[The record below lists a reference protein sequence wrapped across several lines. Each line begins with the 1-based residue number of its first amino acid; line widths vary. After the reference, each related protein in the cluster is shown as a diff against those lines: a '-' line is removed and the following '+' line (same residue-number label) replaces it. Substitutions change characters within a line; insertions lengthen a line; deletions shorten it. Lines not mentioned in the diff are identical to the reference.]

1 MDLKKLSTKEMHDS
15 KDRERAIHWTCPFVR
30 LPGIYLYK
38 VGLFSVCMFECIFK
52 KHSVKSVE
60 MICFDKVPNISLII
74 SLCLGSRLSE
84 KDLTITRQTQSS
96 VITTAV
102 LRRVYS
108 GWGLLRSKD
117 QNIIF
122 KNENLFHE
130 TAPLTAESNLTTLDL
145 EIGDTLAVHVEENQE
160 KIKELM
166 SSIPDYEK
174 NQDLKGLWKTDFINH
189 GNIIIVK
196 IANLPSTSSFDLN

>member
-1 MDLKKLSTKEMHDS
+1 M
-15 KDRERAIHWTCPFVR
+15 WQWFV
-30 LPGIYLYK
+30 LT
-38 VGLFSVCMFECIFK
+38 
-52 KHSVKSVE
+52 
-60 MICFDKVPNISLII
+60 DISLII
-74 SLCLGSRLSE
+74 RIFLGSRLSE

-122 KNENLFHE
+122 KNENLFNE

-160 KIKELM
+160 KIKELV

-174 NQDLKGLWKTDFINH
+174 NPDLKGFWKTDFIN
-189 GNIIIVK
+189 NENMIIIVT
-196 IANLPSTSSFDLN
+196 IAIDFELRLKLSSLERLLETF

>member
-1 MDLKKLSTKEMHDS
+1 
-15 KDRERAIHWTCPFVR
+15 
-30 LPGIYLYK
+30 
-38 VGLFSVCMFECIFK
+38 
-52 KHSVKSVE
+52 
-60 MICFDKVPNISLII
+60 MICFDRVPDISLII
-74 SLCLGSRLSE
+74 RIFLGSRLSE

-122 KNENLFHE
+122 KNENLFNE

-160 KIKELM
+160 KIKELV

-174 NQDLKGLWKTDFINH
+174 NPDLKGLWKTDFIN
-189 GNIIIVK
+189 NENMIIIVT
-196 IANLPSTSSFDLN
+196 IAIDFELRLKLSSLERLLETF

>member
-1 MDLKKLSTKEMHDS
+1 
-15 KDRERAIHWTCPFVR
+15 
-30 LPGIYLYK
+30 
-38 VGLFSVCMFECIFK
+38 
-52 KHSVKSVE
+52 
-60 MICFDKVPNISLII
+60 MICFDRVTDISLII
-74 SLCLGSRLSE
+74 RIFLGSRLSE

-122 KNENLFHE
+122 KNENLFNE

-160 KIKELM
+160 KIKELV

-174 NQDLKGLWKTDFINH
+174 NPDLKGL
-189 GNIIIVK
+189 
-196 IANLPSTSSFDLN
+196 

>member
-1 MDLKKLSTKEMHDS
+1 M
-15 KDRERAIHWTCPFVR
+15 WQWFV
-30 LPGIYLYK
+30 LT
-38 VGLFSVCMFECIFK
+38 
-52 KHSVKSVE
+52 
-60 MICFDKVPNISLII
+60 DISLII
-74 SLCLGSRLSE
+74 RIFLGSRLSE

-122 KNENLFHE
+122 KNENLFNE

-160 KIKELM
+160 KIKELV

-174 NQDLKGLWKTDFINH
+174 NPDLKGLWKTDFIN
-189 GNIIIVK
+189 NENMIIIVT
-196 IANLPSTSSFDLN
+196 IAIDFELRLKLSSLERLLETF

>member
-1 MDLKKLSTKEMHDS
+1 
-15 KDRERAIHWTCPFVR
+15 
-30 LPGIYLYK
+30 
-38 VGLFSVCMFECIFK
+38 
-52 KHSVKSVE
+52 
-60 MICFDKVPNISLII
+60 MICFDRVPDISLII
-74 SLCLGSRLSE
+74 RIFLGSRLSE

-122 KNENLFHE
+122 KNENLFNE

-160 KIKELM
+160 KIKELV

-174 NQDLKGLWKTDFINH
+174 NPDLKGLWKTDFIN
-189 GNIIIVK
+189 NENMIIIVK
-196 IANLPSTSSFDLN
+196 IPILPSTSSFDLN